1 MVALDCKMNN
11 KELYKIFFITIF
23 LCAAISTE
31 AQNIF
36 TVNATVD
43 KNLILIG
50 EPVRL
55 TVETNVPGNEEIR
68 FFTIDSIPH
77 FEFLQKGK
85 IDTINTDNGTRLI
98 QVITIT
104 SFDSGHWVIPSFAL
118 AESLKTDAI
127 PVDVIFSPFNPEQP
141 YHDIKDILE
150 VKQAINK
157 QKWWWYAAGAGI
169 ILVLL
174 IIYFLSRKK
183 PKHIETPIAIIN
195 PYEEAMRQITAIEKN
210 KPEAKQFYSS
220 LTDIFRVYVYR
231 KKGILS
237 LQKTVDDLVLQL
249 RSLKMNK
256 ENFDQLSQALRI
268 SDFVK
273 FAKYIP
279 NAEDDTMILNAV
291 KKSIQ
296 EIEQI
301 S

>member
-43 KNLILIG
+43 KNRILIG

-118 AESLKTDAI
+118 AESLKTDTI

-150 VKQAINK
+150 VKQATNK

-169 ILVLL
+169 ILALL

-183 PKHIETPIAIIN
+183 PKLIETPIAIIN

-279 NAEDDTMILNAV
+279 NTEDDTMILNAV

>member
-43 KNLILIG
+43 KNRILIG

-104 SFDSGHWVIPSFAL
+104 SFDSGHWVIPSFTL
-118 AESLKTDAI
+118 AKSLKTDTI
-127 PVDVIFSPFNPEQP
+127 PVDVTFSPFNPEQP

-150 VKQAINK
+150 VKQATNK

-183 PKHIETPIAIIN
+183 PKLIETPIAIIN

-210 KPEAKQFYSS
+210 KPEAKQYYSS

-256 ENFDQLSQALRI
+256 ENFDQLSQALQI

-279 NAEDDTMILNAV
+279 NAEDDTKILNAV